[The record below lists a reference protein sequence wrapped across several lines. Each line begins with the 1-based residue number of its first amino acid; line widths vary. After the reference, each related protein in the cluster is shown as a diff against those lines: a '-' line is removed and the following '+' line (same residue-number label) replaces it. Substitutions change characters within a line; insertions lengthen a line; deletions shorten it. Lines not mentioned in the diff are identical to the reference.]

1 MYMFT
6 LFLTSSPC
14 GHDGAIYEK
23 NGFREELLRQL
34 QGEVRGLYI
43 TSDPDDF
50 NGSECASEGM
60 RNAIAQCGVCVT
72 SWTLLDRRNIIYAH
86 QLVEE
91 SDLVIL
97 GGGHVPTQYRF
108 FQEMRLREALINY
121 EGVLLTISAGSMN
134 CADEVYSIPELPGE
148 IRDPNYKRFFRGMG
162 LTSIQ
167 ILPHYY
173 EWKDFVLDGMKVYN
187 EVAAKDSI
195 GNRFYVFPDG
205 TYLYSMYGYEEIR
218 GEAFLMENGIFR
230 KVCEDEQKVL
240 LPII

>member
-1 MYMFT
+1 MFT

-14 GHDGAIYEK
+14 GHDGAIFEK

-34 QGEVRGLYI
+34 NGEVRGLYI
-43 TSDPDDF
+43 TSSPDDF
-50 NGSECASEGM
+50 HGSECASEGM
-60 RNAIAQCGVCVT
+60 FTALQNCGINIA
-72 SWTLLDRRNIIYAH
+72 SWTLLDRRNITRAH
-86 QLVEE
+86 RLVRE
-91 SDLVIL
+91 SNLVIL
-97 GGGHVPTQYRF
+97 GGGHVPTQHRF
-108 FQEMRLREALINY
+108 FLEMFLREALLVY

-148 IRDPNYKRFFRGMG
+148 VRDPNYKRFFRGMG

-173 EWKDFVLDGMKVYN
+173 EWKDFVLDGMKIYN
-187 EVAAKDSI
+187 EVAAKDSM
-195 GNRFYVFPDG
+195 GKRFYVFPDG
-205 TYLYSMYGYEEIR
+205 TYLYSMFGYEEIR

-230 KVCEDEQKVL
+230 KICEDGQKVL

>member
-1 MYMFT
+1 MYT

-14 GHDGAIYEK
+14 GHDGAIFEK

-34 QGEVRGLYI
+34 KGKICGLYI
-43 TSDPDDF
+43 TSSPDDF
-50 NGSECASEGM
+50 YGSECASEGLCSALK
-60 RNAIAQCGVCVT
+60 NCGIDIAG
-72 SWTLLDRRNIIYAH
+72 WTLLDRRNITLAH
-86 QLVEE
+86 SLIKQ
-91 SDLVIL
+91 SDLIIL
-97 GGGHVPTQYRF
+97 GGGHVPTQHRF
-108 FQEMRLREALINY
+108 FQEMLLGEALHAF
-121 EGVLLTISAGSMN
+121 EGVLITISAGSMN

-148 IRDPNYKRFFRGMG
+148 IRDPNYRRFFRGMG

-187 EVAAKDSI
+187 EVAAKDSM
-195 GNRFYVFPDG
+195 GKRFYIFPDG
-205 TYLYSMYGYEEIR
+205 TYLFSMYGYEEIR

-230 KVCEDEQKVL
+230 KISEDGQRIL

>member
-1 MYMFT
+1 MFT

-14 GHDGAIYEK
+14 GHDGAIFEK

-34 QGEVRGLYI
+34 NGEVRGLYV
-43 TSDPDDF
+43 TSSPDDF
-50 NGSECASEGM
+50 HGSECASEGM
-60 RNAIAQCGVCVT
+60 FTALQNCGINIV
-72 SWTLLDRRNIIYAH
+72 SWTLLDRRNITRAH
-86 QLVEE
+86 RLVRE
-91 SDLVIL
+91 SNLVIL
-97 GGGHVPTQYRF
+97 GGGHVPTQHRF
-108 FQEMRLREALINY
+108 FLEMFLREALLVY

-148 IRDPNYKRFFRGMG
+148 VRDPYYKRVFRGMG

-173 EWKDFVLDGMKVYN
+173 EWKDFVLDGMKIYN
-187 EVAAKDSI
+187 EVAAKDSM
-195 GNRFYVFPDG
+195 GKRFYVFPDG
-205 TYLYSMYGYEEIR
+205 TYLYSMFGYEEIR

-230 KVCEDEQKVL
+230 KICEDGQKVL